1 MAKAVKA
8 AKDAALKDS
17 VLEAVRA
24 KHGEDAALRL
34 DGTTPFQVVETT
46 SSGAL
51 TLDAALGGGW
61 ARGRIVELYG
71 HESCLAAS
79 TFVHF
84 HVSVGGRL
92 ANSKGGTIERLWERF
107 HGAAVSGK
115 GKYIRAETLEATYSA
130 PALNEERRVFHNEV
144 VDVVRTGAQECFEVM
159 TLSGERIEATSSHK
173 FLTPSGWK
181 CVGDLATGDYVLLHN
196 NTPFQRAEAIT
207 NKRVDRAML
216 YVKHHPVAGVKV
228 IRPTTV
234 RGEKSYTYEYEYS
247 RLLRAR
253 AVIEA
258 RMNELSLQEYVERL
272 DAGHL
277 DGLRFL
283 TRLEHVHHI
292 DENELNDSLDNLV
305 VLSAEEHGRKHA
317 LERHNNLR
325 FAAVEDLVISIVP
338 VGVRETYDLKMAA
351 PFHNYVANR
360 FVVHNSGKTTLAL
373 HAIAEVQRLD
383 EAAAFIDAEHALDTQ
398 YAEALG
404 VDLARLYLSQP
415 DSGEQALDIVETFV
429 QTGDVSL
436 VVIDSVAALTPLCEL
451 EGAMGDQHVGAQAR
465 LMSRALRKLASI
477 ANKKRCTLIFL
488 NQIRM
493 KIGVMYGNPETTP
506 GGNALKFYS
515 SQRLQCGRRAH
526 IKSGEEA
533 VGNHINVKVVK
544 NKVAVPFQEADLSI
558 VWGKGVDRY
567 ADLLEAAVATG
578 VVTKAGAWYSVGER
592 KLAQGANTAA
602 LRLAEDAELHAQVYA
617 DTRRL
622 MLGGR
627 HAAR

>member
-1 MAKAVKA
+1 MAAAKAKPT
-8 AKDAALKDS
+8 KDA

-24 KHGEDAALRL
+24 KHGDEAVIRL
-34 DGTTPFQVVETT
+34 DGSSPFQLIETT

-61 ARGRIVELYG
+61 ARGRIIELFG
-71 HESCLAAS
+71 QESCLAAS

-84 HVSVGGRL
+84 HVNVGGRL
-92 ANSKGGTIERLWERF
+92 ADSKGGTIERLWERF
-107 HGAAVSGK
+107 HGAGK

-130 PALNEERRVFHNEV
+130 PALNEERRVFHNEIA
-144 VDVVRTGAQECFEVM
+144 DVVRTGPQECFEVM
-159 TLSGERIEATSSHK
+159 TLCGERIEATANHK
-173 FLTPSGWK
+173 FLTPDGWR
-181 CVGDLATGDYVLLHN
+181 CVSDLAVGYHVLLHN
-196 NTPFQRAEAIT
+196 NTPFQKAEAAPS
-207 NKRVDRAML
+207 KRVDRAML

-234 RGEKSYTYEYEYS
+234 RGEKSYTYEYEYF

-258 RMNELSLQEYVERL
+258 RMNELPLEEYVERL
-272 DAGHL
+272 NAGRL

-283 TRLEHVHHI
+283 TRQDHVHHV
-292 DENELNDSLDNLV
+292 DEDELNDALDNLV

-325 FAAVEDLVISIVP
+325 FAAVEDVVISIVP

-373 HAIAEVQRLD
+373 HAVAEVQRID
-383 EAAAFIDAEHALDTQ
+383 EQAAFIDAEHALDTQ

-404 VDLARLYLSQP
+404 VNLAQLYLSQP
-415 DSGEQALDIVETFV
+415 DSGEQALDIVETLIN
-429 QTGDVSL
+429 TGDISL
-436 VVIDSVAALTPLCEL
+436 IVIDSVAALTPLVEL

-506 GGNALKFYS
+506 GGNALKFYA

-533 VGNHINVKVVK
+533 VGNHVSVKVVK
-544 NKVAVPFQEADLSI
+544 NKVAPPFQEADLSI
-558 VWGKGVDRY
+558 IWGRGVDR
-567 ADLLEAAVATG
+567 ASDLLEAAVGTG
-578 VVTKAGAWYSVGER
+578 AVTKAGAWYSVGER

-602 LRLAEDAELHAQVYA
+602 LRLTEDAELYASVYA
-617 DTRRL
+617 ATRTAL
-622 MLGGR
+622 MGGR
-627 HAAR
+627 NGAG